1 MAVLAVEAADSSVL
15 PSPVFVRNVD
25 GPLSIGEIPKF
36 LPDDMTWLVTSET
49 VSGTVKA
56 AVRSMVTS
64 ESDGFAGS
72 I

>member
-15 PSPVFVRNVD
+15 PKPVLVRKVD

-36 LPDDMTWLVTSET
+36 LPDDMTCPATSAI
-49 VSGTVKA
+49 GTVKA
-56 AVRSMVTS
+56 EVLSMVTS